1 MKPSYFREQKHY
13 SLIDIQRK
21 LCVPEEK
28 CKQLLGILKKYGVVK
43 TVDRNKP
50 EYEDL
55 SDLDVI
61 LSDVSDNSQ
70 VAYKFS
76 FVGVI
81 LVENSVFC
89 CYPKYIDNN
98 DYPEQE
104 LKTVLDVIRKY
115 DSQEQLIH
123 LYNGSDENKVFN
135 RMAVG
140 LYLLH
145 DYFDNGIY
153 TNQQTI
159 IEINGEGEILWDN
172 TINETFAFIKKNTPY
187 YVELQTV
194 NTLSNELDYFKL
206 LNECIL
212 TMCSNELKEAG
223 LLSLFDLA
231 EVELSGQKL
240 EDFGDANY
248 IKHRLEKEIQTQYVT
263 KKQILLK
270 TLYTFISEISSN
282 ETSNSFS
289 LYGTNSFNLVWEKA
303 CSEIFESVRDT
314 SFKEL
319 KKRKIIDD
327 RPIKNPNYDLELD
340 NPGKEYLSDSKQLK
354 DLIEQITWIFNEHAV
369 KAAET
374 LEPDIISILDKGFYI
389 LDAKYYIINIDENGI
404 HQQPGIQDIVKQF
417 AYHRAFCNFIN
428 EYKFE
433 TVNNAFLVPQTSSN
447 TIDDNFHIA
456 GEAKLKLMQYYT
468 LKPLSPIQIVELK
481 PSFVYKH
488 YLESKKCTEKLE
500 SLVSNAKKRNNEFFG
515 DSNGH
520 LQQVAE
526 DPKSKLKNNE
536 ANDDITYYITH
547 KKRGF

>member
-172 TINETFAFIKKNTPY
+172 TINETFAFIKKHTPY

-206 LNECIL
+206 LHECIL

-547 KKRGF
+547 

>member
-153 TNQQTI
+153 TNQQAI

-194 NTLSNELDYFKL
+194 DTLSNELDYFKL
-206 LNECIL
+206 LHECIL

-319 KKRKIIDD
+319 KKRKIIVD

>member
-194 NTLSNELDYFKL
+194 DTLSNELDYFKL
-206 LNECIL
+206 LHECIL

-547 KKRGF
+547 KERGF

>member
-206 LNECIL
+206 LHECIL